1 MKYLFITGPL
11 NAGGAER
18 VLLDVLRNFD
28 YTQHE
33 VHLCQIVAGGHLDH
47 EVPEQVKRLPL
58 WPAYTLGYKLAN
70 HISNK
75 LGIDYFVRR
84 RMLKVLAEEYDVA
97 ISFLEGTPLKFHVI
111 GMPRAKRHYSWVHC
125 DLYNFPYEKGQF
137 RNEQEELNAYNAM
150 DAVICVAKDTERAFQ
165 KRFPSCKSAVRT
177 IYNPVDL
184 DKVQRMS
191 NACTIENKEFT
202 VLCLG
207 RISPPKKIDR
217 VVRVAA
223 LLKKKGLPIHFQIM
237 GQGELKSEIEHQIA
251 DCDVQDRVVIKPF
264 QANPFPYV
272 KAADVLLSSS
282 VAEGFSLVICEAMA
296 LGTPVVST
304 RTAGPVEILQDKYG
318 LLCEH
323 DDESIAAAV
332 ELMYLNAELRCNY
345 AQSALS
351 RVQDFAVENTMKQI
365 YAL

>member
-33 VHLCQIVAGGHLDH
+33 VHLCQIVAGGHLIH

-75 LGIDYFVRR
+75 LGIDYFVRQ
-84 RMLKVLAEEYDVA
+84 RMRQVLTEKYDVA
-97 ISFLEGTPLKFHVI
+97 ISFLEGTPLKFHAI
-111 GMPRAKRHYSWVHC
+111 GMLMAKRHYSWVHC

-137 RNEQEELNAYNAM
+137 RNEQEELNAYNTM
-150 DAVICVAKDTERAFQ
+150 DAVICVAKDTEKAFQ
-165 KRFPSCKSAVRT
+165 KRFPTCKSTVRT
-177 IYNPVDL
+177 IYNPVDIT
-184 DKVQRMS
+184 KVQSMS
-191 NACTIENKEFT
+191 NTCTIENKDFT

-207 RISPPKKIDR
+207 RISPQKKFDR
-217 VVRVAA
+217 VVRVAS
-223 LLKKKGLPIHFQIM
+223 LLKAKGLPIHFQIM
-237 GQGELKSEIEHQIA
+237 GQGELKYEIEQMIK
-251 DCDVQDRVVIKPF
+251 DYGVQDRVEIKPF
-264 QANPFPYV
+264 QSNPFPYV
-272 KAADVLLSSS
+272 KAADMLLSSS

-296 LGTPVVST
+296 LGTPVIST
-304 RTAGPVEILQDKYG
+304 RTAGPIEILKDKYG

-332 ELMYLNAELRCNY
+332 EQMYLNAELRCNY
-345 AQSALS
+345 AQSARS
-351 RVQDFAVENTMKQI
+351 RVQDFAVENTMQQI

>member
-33 VHLCQIVAGGHLDH
+33 IHLCQIVARGHLIQ
-47 EVPEQVKRLPL
+47 EVPKQVKQLQL
-58 WPAYTLGYKLAN
+58 WSDYTLGYKLAN

-75 LGIDYFVRR
+75 LGIDYFVRQ
-84 RMLKVLAEEYDVA
+84 RMSQVLTEEYDVA
-97 ISFLEGTPLKFHVI
+97 ISFLEGTPLKFHAI
-111 GMPRAKRHYSWVHC
+111 GRPKAKRHYSWVHC
-125 DLYNFPYEKGQF
+125 DLYHFPYERGQF
-137 RNEQEELNAYNAM
+137 RSEKEELEAYNAM
-150 DAVICVAKDTERAFQ
+150 DEVICVAKDTERAFQ
-165 KRFPSCKSAVRT
+165 KRFSSCKASVRT
-177 IYNPVDL
+177 IYNPVDI
-184 DKVQRMS
+184 DKVQRMGK
-191 NACTIENKEFT
+191 AATIENKEFT

-207 RISPPKKIDR
+207 RFSVQKKYDR

-223 LLKKKGLPIHFQIM
+223 LLKAKGLPIHFQIM
-237 GQGELKSEIEHQIA
+237 GQGELKSEIEQMIKGYG
-251 DCDVQDRVVIKPF
+251 VQDRVEIKPF
-264 QANPFPYV
+264 QSNPFPYV

-296 LGTPVVST
+296 LGTPVIAT
-304 RTAGPVEILQDKYG
+304 RTAGPIEILKDKYG

-332 ELMYLNAELRCNY
+332 ELMYLNTELRCNY
-345 AQSALS
+345 AKSARS
-351 RVQDFAVENTMKQI
+351 RVQDFAVENTMQQI

>member
-33 VHLCQIVAGGHLDH
+33 VHLCQIVAGGHLVH
-47 EVPEQVKRLPL
+47 EVPEQVKLLPL

-75 LGIDYFVRR
+75 LGIDHFIRL
-84 RMLKVLAEEYDVA
+84 RMKQVLTEEYDAA
-97 ISFLEGTPLKFHVI
+97 ISFLEGTPLKFHAI
-111 GMPRAKRHYSWVHC
+111 GMPSAMHHYTWVHC
-125 DLYNFPYEKGQF
+125 DLYSFPYEKGQF
-137 RNEQEELNAYNAM
+137 RSEKEESAAYNAM
-150 DAVICVAKDTERAFQ
+150 DAVICVAKYTAEAFSR
-165 KRFPSCKSAVRT
+165 RFSSGKAMVRT
-177 IYNPVDL
+177 IYNPVDIAKIQSMAN
-184 DKVQRMS
+184 DYFIS
-191 NACTIENKEFT
+191 NPHYT

-207 RISPPKKIDR
+207 RLTAAKGFDR
-217 VVRVAA
+217 VIRVAA
-223 LLKKKGLPIHFQIM
+223 LLKAKKLPIHFQIM
-237 GQGELKSEIEHQIA
+237 GQGELKSEIEQMIK
-251 DCDVQDRVVIKPF
+251 DYGVQDRVVIKPF
-264 QANPFPYV
+264 QSNPFPYV

-282 VAEGFSLVICEAMA
+282 EAEGFSLVICEAMA
-296 LGTPVVST
+296 LGTPVIST

-351 RVQDFAVENTMKQI
+351 RVQDFAVENTMQQI

>member
-1 MKYLFITGPL
+1 
-11 NAGGAER
+11 
-18 VLLDVLRNFD
+18 
-28 YTQHE
+28 
-33 VHLCQIVAGGHLDH
+33 
-47 EVPEQVKRLPL
+47 
-58 WPAYTLGYKLAN
+58 
-70 HISNK
+70 
-75 LGIDYFVRR
+75 
-84 RMLKVLAEEYDVA
+84 
-97 ISFLEGTPLKFHVI
+97 
-111 GMPRAKRHYSWVHC
+111 
-125 DLYNFPYEKGQF
+125 
-137 RNEQEELNAYNAM
+137 
-150 DAVICVAKDTERAFQ
+150 
-165 KRFPSCKSAVRT
+165 
-177 IYNPVDL
+177 
-184 DKVQRMS
+184 
-191 NACTIENKEFT
+191 
-202 VLCLG
+202 
-207 RISPPKKIDR
+207 
-217 VVRVAA
+217 
-223 LLKKKGLPIHFQIM
+223 M